1 MEKKLLKEKS
11 KMLTYINCAKN
22 EGDRTVYE
30 VQSILT
36 KAYVF
41 RKKRLEGTVREA
53 SIQNYKLLSLR
64 GYLNE

>member
-30 VQSILT
+30 V
-36 KAYVF
+36 
-41 RKKRLEGTVREA
+41 
-53 SIQNYKLLSLR
+53 
-64 GYLNE
+64 